1 MNKARKLQEEVGK
14 GVQYKSSYLQKK
26 MQFIG
31 VVRYLINHKVRGVNK
46 ARINIY
52 KKLYKIKRFKYK
64 INKKN

>member
-14 GVQYKSSYLQKK
+14 GVQYKQSYLQKK

-31 VVRYLINHKVRGVNK
+31 VVRYLINQKFRIVSK
-46 ARINIY
+46 ARIKIY

-64 INKKN
+64 INKNN